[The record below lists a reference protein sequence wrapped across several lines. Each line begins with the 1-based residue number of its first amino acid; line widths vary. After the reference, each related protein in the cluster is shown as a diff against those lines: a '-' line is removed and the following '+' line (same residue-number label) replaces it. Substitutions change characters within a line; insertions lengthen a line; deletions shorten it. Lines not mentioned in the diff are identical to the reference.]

1 MPASPTAQAFCTFFK
16 RALEL
21 PVVRVGGPCAGDD
34 DAVVACFIFP
44 WLRRKIFADAAAD
57 AVAHDGVAELGADR
71 DAETV
76 VSEPIFAVIHHKA
89 GRNTGLALGIHPAE
103 FVIFLD
109 GGGAFHA

>member
-1 MPASPTAQAFCTFFK
+1 MRS
-16 RALEL
+16 
-21 PVVRVGGPCAGDD
+21 PCAGDD
-34 DAVVACFIFP
+34 DDVVALLHLP
-44 WLRRKIFADAAAD
+44 LAQAEDLADAAAD

-71 DAETV
+71 DAEAV
-76 VSEPIFAVIHHKA
+76 VSEPVFPVIHHKA